1 MADSMQECED
11 NAKKQKKGDALRKE
25 GSVEDHPNGKG
36 KRVWTMYYVQE
47 NAGYLNRQIQF
58 WRKYD
63 ESFGAYGRLYSDMQE
78 AEKRMAE
85 WMDIKVLGF
94 EFKEAEVSEMKPNF
108 PTGALKFEEMKRDE
122 TAFKLRLEGF
132 LFEHGMGSAEK

>member
-1 MADSMQECED
+1 
-11 NAKKQKKGDALRKE
+11 
-25 GSVEDHPNGKG
+25 
-36 KRVWTMYYVQE
+36 
-47 NAGYLNRQIQF
+47 
-58 WRKYD
+58 
-63 ESFGAYGRLYSDMQE
+63 
-78 AEKRMAE
+78 
-85 WMDIKVLGF
+85 MDIKVLGF

>member
-1 MADSMQECED
+1 M
-11 NAKKQKKGDALRKE
+11 GLLLRTPAPAR
-25 GSVEDHPNGKG
+25 GFTLACLLAAWQPLQTDHK
-36 KRVWTMYYVQE
+36 
-47 NAGYLNRQIQF
+47 
-58 WRKYD
+58 D
-63 ESFGAYGRLYSDMQE
+63 GRLYSDMQE